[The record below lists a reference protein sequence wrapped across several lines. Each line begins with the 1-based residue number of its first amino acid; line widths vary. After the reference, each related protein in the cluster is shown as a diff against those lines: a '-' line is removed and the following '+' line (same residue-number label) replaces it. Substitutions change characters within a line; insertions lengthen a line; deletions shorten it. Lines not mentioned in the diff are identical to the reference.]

1 VLRTADLDF
10 HLPEDLIAQ
19 VPAEPRDASRLMVLS
34 RSDPAYCEHRRFR
47 DLPAFLRPNDLL
59 VFNTSSVLP
68 ARLEGRRADTG
79 GHISG
84 LFIAASAPERWTVM
98 LKAGSRMR
106 PGVRIVL
113 HDCHDAPTPYMLEL
127 LNLQGMEWQAAVIDH
142 ATIKSPCRTPAP
154 QVLEHIGSTPLP
166 PYILGARKHAGRQV
180 ADERDRDWYQTVYAD
195 RAAPGSIAAPTA
207 GLHFTPDLLHRLDE
221 MRVARA
227 GVILHVGAGTF
238 KPVETELVEQH
249 PMHSEWCH
257 TPPATLHALRRAR
270 EHDGRIIPV
279 GTTSVRTLES
289 LPDPL
294 APDIEAQGVIR
305 ETRLL
310 ITPGFT
316 FRYTDALITN
326 FHLPRST
333 LLALVAARLPEG
345 LPRLLDIYQ
354 RAIAERYRFFSY
366 GDSMLILP

>member
-1 VLRTADLDF
+1 MLRTADLDF
-10 HLPEDLIAQ
+10 HLPQDLIAQ

-34 RSDPAYCEHRRFR
+34 GSDPAFIEHRRFR
-47 DLPAFLRPNDLL
+47 DLPAFLRRGDLL

-68 ARLEGRRADTG
+68 AYLEGRREDTG

-84 LFIAASAPERWTVM
+84 LYINSTASDRWTVM
-98 LKAGSRMR
+98 LKSGSRLR
-106 PGVRIVL
+106 PGMRIHL
-113 HDCHDAPTPYMLEL
+113 HDHHHAPAPYMLEL
-127 LNLQGMEWQAAVIDH
+127 LDHEGLEWQAAVIDLS
-142 ATIKSPCRTPAP
+142 TTESPCASPAP
-154 QVLEHIGSTPLP
+154 QVLERIGATPLP
-166 PYILGARKHAGRQV
+166 PYILGARKHTGNTI

-195 RAAPGSIAAPTA
+195 RAARGSIAAPTA
-207 GLHFTPDLLHRLDE
+207 GLHFTPDLLQQIDTMGVSH
-221 MRVARA
+221 A

-238 KPVETELVEQH
+238 KPVETEFVEEH

-257 TPPATLHALRRAR
+257 APDAALTALQDARASGR
-270 EHDGRIIPV
+270 RIIPV
-279 GTTSVRTLES
+279 GTTSTRTIES

-294 APDIEAQGVIR
+294 PRAASRDGITQQ
-305 ETRLL
+305 TRLL

-333 LLALVAARLPEG
+333 LLALVAARFPDG

-366 GDSMLILP
+366 GDAMLILP